1 MEKPTK
7 TGDPKAIADREKF
20 NSVEKVSV
28 SPLIT
33 QRPKTRNKINT
44 PELKSPEEKNPNWV
58 MTPEDRFAERKAAKK
73 VKSDP
78 DTQA

>member
-20 NSVEKVSV
+20 NSVEKVLV

-33 QRPKTRNKINT
+33 KKPRAGRKDT

-58 MTPEDRFAERKAAKK
+58 ITPEDRFAERKAAKK
-73 VKSDP
+73 VESDP
-78 DTQA
+78 KPQA